1 MGESNWLEQ
10 GHGRGDG
17 LHQMI
22 KASSRDAADRVSI
35 RHVLRGAESA
45 APRKS
50 RRRTRALAA
59 WLIYCCVAVGGTAAA
74 FTVRDTLF
82 PAIGAPIDQPLWVSS
97 KPASTDEHASTPTSL
112 NSTTPVAVALGE
124 NELGATT
131 VVGTQAS
138 VEDQTVPSA
147 STPNQGPNNSVD
159 NHGAGGVAPA
169 TGTTL
174 ADDSSKGPGPGI
186 TIVDNPTES
195 STPPSASTP
204 PASADQT
211 STSASTPDPGDHQ
224 RGKGGGGGGG
234 GDAPTP

>member
-1 MGESNWLEQ
+1 MGESEWLEQ
-10 GHGRGDG
+10 GHGRGEC
-17 LHQMI
+17 LQPMI
-22 KASSRDAADRVSI
+22 EASSRNAADRVSI
-35 RHVLRGAESA
+35 RHVLRGAETA
-45 APRKS
+45 VPRKS
-50 RRRTRALAA
+50 RRRTKALAG

-82 PAIGAPIDQPLWVSS
+82 PAIGAPTDQPLWVSS

-112 NSTTPVAVALGE
+112 NSTTPVEVALRE

-147 STPNQGPNNSVD
+147 STPNEGPNNSVD
-159 NHGAGGVAPA
+159 NHGSGGVAPA

-174 ADDSSKGPGPGI
+174 ADDSSKGPGPDI
-186 TIVDNPTES
+186 TIVDNPIES
-195 STPPSASTP
+195 STPPAASTP

-211 STSASTPDPGDHQ
+211 STSASTPDPGEQQH
-224 RGKGGGGGGG
+224 GKGGGSGGG
-234 GDAPTP
+234 APTP